1 VSTRNDRA
9 TWWAVAFLAGA
20 AVGWLVAST
29 GGIFF
34 GIAFLFPFGIGG
46 GRVRA
51 AIGGALTGAGLA
63 ALAGHGVA
71 TDLTTVGAAATLV
84 VGLFATAQAFSRP

>member
-1 VSTRNDRA
+1 VSARSVRA
-9 TWWAVAFLAGA
+9 RWWAIAFIAGA
-20 AVGWLVAST
+20 IVGWLVAST

-51 AIGGALTGAGLA
+51 AIGGALIGAGLA
-63 ALAGHGVA
+63 ALAGHGLA
-71 TDLTTVGAAATLV
+71 GDLTALGAGATVI